1 MAKFDLAPSGSFH
14 QTVQAIVTVLAVI
27 NPVVCGSIFL
37 MLTQQLDSDKRWRA
51 AINVALSILAI
62 LVQGNRVKELCGDEA
77 CEEVVIPGGDFAAE
91 SEGILSPG
99 SPD

>member
-1 MAKFDLAPSGSFH
+1 MGDDFGIREGEVA
-14 QTVQAIVTVLAVI
+14 
-27 NPVVCGSIFL
+27 
-37 MLTQQLDSDKRWRA
+37 
-51 AINVALSILAI
+51 VALPEAFDAHLYFIGRA
-62 LVQGNRVKELCGDEA
+62 QGNRVKELCGDEA

>member
-1 MAKFDLAPSGSFH
+1 MPGSPLTGSDTQIAALKASGAEKVYS
-14 QTVQAIVTVLAVI
+14 
-27 NPVVCGSIFL
+27 
-37 MLTQQLDSDKRWRA
+37 
-51 AINVALSILAI
+51 
-62 LVQGNRVKELCGDEA
+62 QGNRVKRLCGDEA

>member
-1 MAKFDLAPSGSFH
+1 MRRSLGRCLQPGEDIG
-14 QTVQAIVTVLAVI
+14 QGVT
-27 NPVVCGSIFL
+27 G
-37 MLTQQLDSDKRWRA
+37 QGG
-51 AINVALSILAI
+51 
-62 LVQGNRVKELCGDEA
+62 QGNRVKELCGDEA

>member
-1 MAKFDLAPSGSFH
+1 VNDNAVEAVVDERQEA
-14 QTVQAIVTVLAVI
+14 AVL
-27 NPVVCGSIFL
+27 
-37 MLTQQLDSDKRWRA
+37 
-51 AINVALSILAI
+51 
-62 LVQGNRVKELCGDEA
+62 QGNRVKKLCGDKA

>member
-1 MAKFDLAPSGSFH
+1 
-14 QTVQAIVTVLAVI
+14 
-27 NPVVCGSIFL
+27 
-37 MLTQQLDSDKRWRA
+37 
-51 AINVALSILAI
+51 
-62 LVQGNRVKELCGDEA
+62 VKKLCSDEA

>member
-1 MAKFDLAPSGSFH
+1 VGDPKNACTRLLGALA
-14 QTVQAIVTVLAVI
+14 
-27 NPVVCGSIFL
+27 
-37 MLTQQLDSDKRWRA
+37 
-51 AINVALSILAI
+51 
-62 LVQGNRVKELCGDEA
+62 LVRRRGVPFKQGNRVKKLCSDEA